1 MVQNAILGQ
10 SCCCDSSSKSSVCDI
25 VRGSALTCALHT
37 LLPVVSHATAIRGRP
52 AVNSCSWSQLRLI
65 AFAVD
70 RSCSWPQLQ
79 LAAVVVGRSCSWSQ
93 LQLVA
98 DAVAVGRS
106 CGWSQLQLVADA
118 VGRSCSSKVAVAV
131 DRSCS
136 WPQLQLVA
144 VAVGRIPAGDSGK
157 LSSAICLWECTTASQ
172 TRVLFYSAR
181 YSSMAALNKS
191 TSKLGYPSIVI
202 R

>member
-1 MVQNAILGQ
+1 MMVQNAILGQ

-25 VRGSALTCALHT
+25 VRGTALTCALHT
-37 LLPVVSHATAIRGRP
+37 LLPVASHATSIRGRP
-52 AVNSCSWSQLRLI
+52 AVNSCSWSQLQLI
-65 AFAVD
+65 AF
-70 RSCSWPQLQ
+70 
-79 LAAVVVGRSCSWSQ
+79 
-93 LQLVA
+93 
-98 DAVAVGRS
+98 
-106 CGWSQLQLVADA
+106 
-118 VGRSCSSKVAVAV
+118 AV

-144 VAVGRIPAGDSGK
+144 VAVGRIPAGDSGQ
-157 LSSAICLWECTTASQ
+157 LASAICLWECTTASQ